1 MPNYILEAKQ
11 AAAIKQLIAE
21 KNQSMDDD
29 LIHDMIEGE
38 TDFYEALVSVVDA
51 INENSAMVEAIA
63 TRQKDLAERK
73 SRFQHKSEALRELLQ
88 EMMEIAGERKAVLPE
103 ATISL
108 TAARP
113 KVIIGDESKIPDQF
127 FKIEKKLDKA
137 ALLEALQRTAGVS
150 GAMLSNGGQTVT
162 IRRK

>member
-11 AAAIKQLIAE
+11 AAAIKQLIAK
-21 KNQSMDDD
+21 KNQLLDDD

-38 TDFYEALVSVVDA
+38 TDFYEALACVVDE
-51 INENSAMVEAIA
+51 INENRAMIDAIA
-63 TRQKDLAERK
+63 TRQKDLTERK
-73 SRFQHKSEALRELLQ
+73 GRFQHKGEVLRELVQ

-113 KVIIGDESKIPDQF
+113 KVIIGDESKIPEQF
-127 FKIEKKLDKA
+127 FKIERRLDKA
-137 ALLEALQRTAGVS
+137 ALLAALKDKAGVS
-150 GAMLSNGGQTVT
+150 GAMLSNGGQTVM